1 MAYVSIS
8 AALVERV
15 NDKIF
20 GMRQVEIKS
29 LGEEPKLSLSMSDP
43 FVHRTLWGE
52 HLHLMNMLPKAWIN
66 EVEKYNIRIKMP
78 ESKDKPFLS
87 TVFISN
93 GKAIA
98 NPAHAYY
105 ASVYDVDHAEPAL
118 ALMLEYAAK
127 VRDTDK
133 RWDDVKD
140 KVINYLKNCKSLN
153 EAVKTWPD
161 VKYYIHEEDMKRL
174 EVKREASTKST
185 SAADALADMNVDE
198 LVGAAVIARMSG
210 AV

>member
-20 GMRQVEIKS
+20 SMRQAEIKS

-43 FVHRTLWGE
+43 FVHRSLWGE
-52 HLHLMNMLPKAWIN
+52 HLHLMNLLPEAWTN
-66 EVEKYNIRIKMP
+66 EVEKFNIRIKVP
-78 ESKDKPFLS
+78 EQDKPFLS

-105 ASVYDVDHAEPAL
+105 GSVYDVDPKAPEL
-118 ALMLEYAAK
+118 ALMLEYATK

-133 RWDDVKD
+133 RWDGVKD
-140 KVINYLKNCKSLN
+140 KVIGYLKNCKSLN

-174 EVKREASTKST
+174 EVKREASGKSS
-185 SAADALADMNVDE
+185 SAADALASMDIDE

>member
-8 AALVERV
+8 VALLGRV
-15 NDKIF
+15 NDKIHT
-20 GMRQVEIKS
+20 MRQVEIKS
-29 LGEEPKLSLSMSDP
+29 LGEEPKVSLSSANP

-52 HLHLMNMLPKAWIN
+52 HLHLMNLLPDTWIN
-66 EVEKYNIRIKMP
+66 EVEKFSIRIKTP
-78 ESKDKPFLS
+78 ESKDRPFLS
-87 TVFISN
+87 TVHISN

-105 ASVYDVDHAEPAL
+105 GSVYDVDHTAPEL
-118 ALMLEYAAK
+118 MLMLEYATK

-140 KVINYLKNCKSLN
+140 KVIGYLKNCKSLN

-161 VKYYIHEEDMKRL
+161 VKYYIHKDDMDRL
-174 EVKREASTKST
+174 GFKREASGKST